1 MALIDNAKNLL
12 EKANRVHKVGFLY
25 ALSVSAF
32 LIIIG
37 VLANIAGF
45 AGLNSLF
52 AAITIITA
60 LYFLTKP
67 AAVLTALGFSAILSS
82 LTDLNLIKSLE
93 TSIKPIG
100 LLFLFVTVVFVTLA
114 TFPIAN
120 AGMVLP
126 LIVILAG
133 LKLTTIVQKP
143 GYKLIVLGILLFSGG
158 ITLYKMYVR
167 PTKTAIVAEEFLK
180 MNQENLDRQK
190 ANEIEKL
197 REYVKKGG
205 VLSPEQLQFISD
217 NVNASKGTSGPSF
230 LEKLNMFF
238 SVKPQAES
246 SKEPIAA
253 PAATPNS
260 YLQSANEAPSTNTD
274 EAELISFV
282 NNVITINNNGNLH
295 DILDLYGD
303 RVDYFGKGMV
313 EKRYIERDK
322 FAFYKRWPIVNCSL
336 NGGINIQV
344 RPERDVWFLTYNIN
358 YFTQSP
364 VRREQSS
371 GEAITAI
378 EVKRIGNRFII
389 ISEKQ
394 NVIRREKSLY

>member
-1 MALIDNAKNLL
+1 MALIDNAKILL
-12 EKANRVHKVGFLY
+12 EKANRLHKVGFLY

-37 VLANIAGF
+37 VLANIGGVP
-45 AGLNSLF
+45 GLNFFF

-67 AAVLTALGFSAILSS
+67 AAVLTTLGFSTILCS
-82 LTDLNLIKSLE
+82 LTDLNLRKSLE

-133 LKLTTIVQKP
+133 LKLTTIVPKP

-158 ITLYKMYVR
+158 LTLYKMYVR

-180 MNQENLDRQK
+180 MNQENLDKQK
-190 ANEIEKL
+190 ADEIEKL
-197 REYVKKGG
+197 REYVKNGG

-230 LEKLNMFF
+230 LEKINIFF
-238 SVKPQAES
+238 FAKPLSES
-246 SKEPIAA
+246 SKEPVAS
-253 PAATPNS
+253 PVATPNS
-260 YLQSANEAPSTNTD
+260 YLQSANDPPSTNTD
-274 EAELISFV
+274 EAELTSFV
-282 NNVITINNNGNLH
+282 NNVII
-295 DILDLYGD
+295 I
-303 RVDYFGKGMV
+303 KGTS
-313 EKRYIERDK
+313 I
-322 FAFYKRWPIVNCSL
+322 
-336 NGGINIQV
+336 
-344 RPERDVWFLTYNIN
+344 
-358 YFTQSP
+358 
-364 VRREQSS
+364 
-371 GEAITAI
+371 
-378 EVKRIGNRFII
+378 
-389 ISEKQ
+389 
-394 NVIRREKSLY
+394 